1 MYQSYYG
8 MSCNPFSKEVDIHHS
23 YESHDFKEL
32 IYRFQYLTEIKGIEF
47 LQEFLDLGKR
57 FPLEV
62 LLNL

>member
-32 IYRFQYLTEIKGIEF
+32 IYRFQYLTEIKGIGVFTGCLLYTSFVIF
-47 LQEFLDLGKR
+47 LVF
-57 FPLEV
+57 
-62 LLNL
+62 